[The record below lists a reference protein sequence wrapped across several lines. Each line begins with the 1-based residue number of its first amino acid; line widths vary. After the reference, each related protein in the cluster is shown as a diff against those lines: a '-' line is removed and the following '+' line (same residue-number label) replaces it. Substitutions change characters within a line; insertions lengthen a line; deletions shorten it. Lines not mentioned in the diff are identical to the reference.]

1 MTTCLVVVAII
12 SNNGVG
18 NPKNLRS
25 ECSDCT
31 TTALYLKHQQSDDY
45 NDEHEITMFC
55 WSTYYFKN
63 ILCTQISI
71 IPICMSVG

>member
-1 MTTCLVVVAII
+1 MTTCLVVAII
-12 SNNGVG
+12 CNNGIG
-18 NPKNLRS
+18 NPKNLRG

-55 WSTYYFKN
+55 WSTFYFRN
-63 ILCTQISI
+63 VYALMLI
-71 IPICMSVG
+71 IPIYS